1 MTSAI
6 PYDPSEFEDN
16 NPFAE
21 PIEHH
26 APVLPQDSAE
36 PVDEEP
42 EEHTTEN
49 QVESQDNQADAD
61 VEGKLT
67 QEELRKLVPERFTKK
82 YLMSIKLTGV
92 EKNRMSNPILKFDV
106 EVQNLPKYRQSTYK
120 EVRRTFQE
128 VQKFNKYLTVSNLEC
143 FVPQLPSCTT
153 SYPAGGEEETKQL
166 SILWQEWFDR
176 ITSNPIIIRDDEFV
190 YFVEN
195 DFGYSVINSN
205 RKTSVASGLIRKT
218 LKQLPV
224 PYDSYSDLAD
234 FRPLIKACYVSCQ
247 KLEKLLEKNSKVEK
261 QLATS
266 LGELSQKISQ
276 LSLVE
281 IIHPGMKNMWE
292 KLSKIKLIEADL
304 VLIQLYNDMGILGDG
319 IRIMTEDFY
328 QVKEALTN
336 RHLIMRELIQAKQQ
350 TEAKHLHANK
360 IKNKSSLDP
369 IKADEALRALEYATK
384 AEESLTLQVKRIS
397 GEMMIEKDEVINHTE
412 LKFHKLLKQYT
423 LNKVDHHRKIL
434 KHLENIRLDIRLVD
448 DKGGL
453 SRLNRENLGNF
464 KHNLIQSQSAT
475 GDSWSSR
482 TFRSLKEEEDLKKKQ
497 QEQELNDKDKL
508 NTENEDLIVD
518 AKNAA
523 HLLGVATF

>member
-21 PIEHH
+21 PAEHH
-26 APVLPQDSAE
+26 TSVAVNQQ
-36 PVDEEP
+36 EESVN
-42 EEHTTEN
+42 EV
-49 QVESQDNQADAD
+49 VEDPIADQQANNETDQSN
-61 VEGKLT
+61 VEGRLT
-67 QEELRKLVPERFTKK
+67 QEELRKLLPERFSKK
-82 YLMSIKLTGV
+82 YLMNIKLTSI
-92 EKNRMSNPILKFDV
+92 EKNRLGNPILKFDV
-106 EVQNLPKYRQSTYK
+106 EIHNLPRYRQSSYK
-120 EVRRTFQE
+120 DVRRTFQE
-128 VQKFNKYLTVSNLEC
+128 VQKFNKYLSVSNLEC
-143 FVPQLPSCTT
+143 FVPQLPSATT
-153 SYPAGGEEETKQL
+153 SYPAGGEEENKQL
-166 SILWQEWFDR
+166 MLLWQEWFNR
-176 ITSNPIIIRDDEFV
+176 ITSNPIIIRDEEFV

-205 RKTSVASGLIRKT
+205 RKTSVASGFIRKT
-218 LKQLPV
+218 LKQLPI
-224 PYDSYSDLAD
+224 PYDSYTELAN
-234 FRPLIKACYVSCQ
+234 FRPLIKACYISCQ

-266 LGELSQKISQ
+266 IGELSQKISQ
-276 LSLVE
+276 LSMVE

-319 IRIMTEDFY
+319 LRIMTNDFY

-360 IKNKSSLDP
+360 IKSKSSLDP

-397 GEMMIEKDEVINHTE
+397 GEMMIEKDELIAHTE
-412 LKFHKLLKQYT
+412 LKFHKLLKLYT

-482 TFRSLKEEEDLKKKQ
+482 TFRSLKEEDELKKKL
-497 QEQELNDKDKL
+497 QEQEFNDKDQTG
-508 NTENEDLIVD
+508 NDNGDSIVD